1 MEGIVNI
8 IKKEEDIKK
17 SLGIVKDIITDLDE
31 SLIYELTLEI
41 MDTSLNIGG
50 DFSEENIKNITQ
62 QYVELG
68 GIKRFLSNKK

>member
-68 GIKRFLSNKK
+68 GVKRFLSNKK